1 MTKPIKTRKKLLLF
15 LAILYLLLG
24 LFFTLAGCVSGNLIC
39 FLLSCVIFFP
49 ASILLFVQLF
59 LLGKKILYTE
69 EGICIHAPFQRIYTI
84 FWTEIECLMR
94 VDLRDL
100 SNSDSGKTSLARTQ
114 KTEPSHYILISK
126 SRKRICEIKED
137 DKDFEKVRI
146 LLETYAIPI
155 LDITALLTAGDDV
168 FRYLP
173 ALPFLTKCSCLFELH
188 AQTTLEQ
195 FRESVSLNTIKK
207 VRKRLRILG
216 WLFIPAG
223 IFSSF
228 LEGKLYFL
236 APVLIL
242 VTLWFVYIH
251 FYPYIYLLQ
260 GHLLP
265 YEKPDSELD
274 YYILPLPVMGG
285 FFTLFFSINYIY
297 YLFMCSDWQL
307 YLYACFFAVLLLL
320 PFAVHQYKKQL
331 KQHWMRTVSV
341 VLSALILGIVLVL
354 PVNRILTFTPAN
366 TEHLIVLEKES
377 GKSGYRVVYDYY
389 YVYAERQGKTERLQV
404 SKSTYQ
410 NIKIGGTVEVRRWES
425 ILGFDY
431 WAAVAGDS

>member
-1 MTKPIKTRKKLLLF
+1 M
-15 LAILYLLLG
+15 
-24 LFFTLAGCVSGNLIC
+24 
-39 FLLSCVIFFP
+39 
-49 ASILLFVQLF
+49 
-59 LLGKKILYTE
+59 
-69 EGICIHAPFQRIYTI
+69 
-84 FWTEIECLMR
+84 
-94 VDLRDL
+94 
-100 SNSDSGKTSLARTQ
+100 
-114 KTEPSHYILISK
+114 
-126 SRKRICEIKED
+126 
-137 DKDFEKVRI
+137 

-195 FRESVSLNTIKK
+195 FRESVSLDTIKK

-216 WLFIPAG
+216 WLLIPAG

-265 YEKPDSELD
+265 YETPDSELD

-297 YLFMCSDWQL
+297 YLFMCSDRQL

-320 PFAVHQYKKQL
+320 PFAVHQHKK
-331 KQHWMRTVSV
+331 
-341 VLSALILGIVLVL
+341 
-354 PVNRILTFTPAN
+354 N
-366 TEHLIVLEKES
+366 
-377 GKSGYRVVYDYY
+377 
-389 YVYAERQGKTERLQV
+389 
-404 SKSTYQ
+404 
-410 NIKIGGTVEVRRWES
+410 
-425 ILGFDY
+425 
-431 WAAVAGDS
+431 

>member
-15 LAILYLLLG
+15 LAILYLFLG
-24 LFFTLAGCVSGNLIC
+24 LFFTLAGCVSGNLLC
-39 FLLSCVIFFP
+39 FLLSCIIFFP

-69 EGICIHAPFQRIYTI
+69 EGICIHVPFQRVYTV

-114 KTEPSHYILISK
+114 NTEPSHYILISK

-137 DKDFEKVRI
+137 DKNFEKVQM
-146 LLETYAIPI
+146 LLATYAIPT
-155 LDITALLTAGDDV
+155 LDIAALLTDGDDV

-195 FRESVSLNTIKK
+195 FRGSVSLDTIKK

-216 WLFIPAG
+216 WLLIPAG

-242 VTLWFVYIH
+242 VTLWFVYIY

-265 YEKPDSELD
+265 YETPDSELD

-285 FFTLFFSINYIY
+285 FFTLFFSINYIKKPKPNGY
-297 YLFMCSDWQL
+297 RSLHLIISVPIFLKDEKRDMKVEVQL
-307 YLYACFFAVLLLL
+307 RTIAMDFWASLE
-320 PFAVHQYKKQL
+320 HKIRYKKN
-331 KQHWMRTVSV
+331 
-341 VLSALILGIVLVL
+341 LSEDLQKELAEELLYC
-354 PVNRILTFTPAN
+354 AN
-366 TEHLIVLEKES
+366 QS
-377 GKSGYRVVYDYY
+377 
-389 YVYAERQGKTERLQV
+389 AELDMKMQ
-404 SKSTYQ
+404 
-410 NIKIGGTVEVRRWES
+410 KIRNK
-425 ILGFDY
+425 I
-431 WAAVAGDS
+431 